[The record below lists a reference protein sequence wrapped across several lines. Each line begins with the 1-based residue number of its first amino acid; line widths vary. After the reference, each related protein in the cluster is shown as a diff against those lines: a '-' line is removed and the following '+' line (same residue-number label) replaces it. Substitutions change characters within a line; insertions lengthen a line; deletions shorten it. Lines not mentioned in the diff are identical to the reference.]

1 MVTTSTNLCFTP
13 SMKHAGSLESDHLS
27 SRFLQS
33 RTRACLGLKEAAEKI
48 GCTPQLLGKIE
59 KGSARDTA
67 DRGLITRAASAYG
80 VHYVWLWAGTCAP
93 RRFWPEWLQ

>member
-13 SMKHAGSLESDHLS
+13 SMKHAGSRDNDHLS
-27 SRFLQS
+27 ARFRQS
-33 RTRACLGLKEAAEKI
+33 REHAAIGLKEAAEAL

-59 KGSARDTA
+59 KGSAKDTA
-67 DRGLITRAASAYG
+67 DRGLVVRAAQAYG

-93 RRFWPEWLQ
+93 PRFWPAWVE

>member
-13 SMKHAGSLESDHLS
+13 SMKHAGSLNNDHLS
-27 SRFLQS
+27 SRFYS
-33 RTRACLGLKEAAEKI
+33 ARERAHITMKDAAEAI

-59 KGSARDTA
+59 KGSAKDSA
-67 DRGLITRAASAYG
+67 DRGLVVRAAKAYG

-93 RRFWPEWLQ
+93 QRFWPEWVK